1 MKFTAAAGI
10 LLLAGACVCGPTR
23 AQDAPTPSPPSA
35 PVTAPAAAQ
44 AQNPA
49 PGTESNSPP
58 ETKVDETPAQQTPAV
73 TPPKASYEISGSV
86 HSAKTPL
93 PGVTVTATNTL
104 TGKKFSAV
112 TAVDGTFSLA
122 MLPRGRYVVRVEFM
136 GFATAT
142 QEVVLNPQNVS
153 GKVDAELLL
162 ASRQEQQTNTANAA
176 VAAAGRGFQ
185 SLALDSTLSA
195 LSGGALPG
203 GQAATSSDIAS
214 LPQNGAGADA
224 PTESVSISGAQGRTQ
239 DFGAGSEDELQQRI
253 QEFRE
258 RAQQSGLL
266 AGGGAGGGG
275 GFGGPGGGPGG
286 GGIFSLGRLPQGF
299 NVNQPHGF
307 VYFNDDN
314 ANFDAA
320 PYALLGRVSQ
330 KASYNQAKF
339 GANVG
344 GPLNIP
350 KIFNG
355 GNKTFF
361 FVGWNGTRGSTPYD
375 SFSNVPTLAERGGD
389 FSALLGAPVVG
400 ANGAPVINQCTGE
413 PVLTGQIFNPATT
426 RVVNG
431 QTCSNPFPGNM
442 INTPLSASA
451 MSLLNFIPAPNG
463 PGTSQNFHYV
473 TSDES
478 DSDAISLRL
487 IHNFAAGGGPGL
499 GLGGGGRGGGGGG
512 GRRGPQN
519 NVNFGLNYA
528 RTNATLV
535 NPFPSLAGGTSTQGL
550 NATGGWTYGN
560 GRLAN
565 IFRVTY
571 NHNHVDTTNLFSNVQ
586 DVAGEAGIGGI
597 STAPF
602 DWGLPGISFSS
613 LSGLSDPTPRRELDQ
628 TYTFSD
634 TVTWH
639 RGVHNLRLG
648 ADYRRIL
655 QSFRSAKNAEGSFI
669 FTGFATALGGDAQAN
684 PGTGS
689 DFADFLLGFPQQSS
703 IQTVSSGT
711 DAFNFRANAY
721 DFFAQDDWRV
731 RANLTINAGLRYE
744 YNGPFTEANNR
755 ISDLDVSPEFS
766 AASLVLPGGTG
777 AFFGN
782 YPASLI
788 RPDRDDFAPRI
799 GIAWKPPAKISP
811 RTVVRAGY
819 GINYNLAQYS
829 TIIQNFA
836 FQPPFAETA
845 TNTSAAPGDLTLANG
860 FPAINPNTI
869 TNNFAVDP
877 NYRIGY
883 VQIWNLN
890 IQREFK
896 GGVVVNI
903 GYNGAKG
910 TNLDLERALSISGL
924 QPFIYE
930 SSQGNS
936 ILHAGTFSVR
946 KRLAK
951 GIGFGATYVYS
962 KSIDDASSIGGGSV
976 VVAQNPFDI
985 SADRGLSIFDQR
997 HKFTGNWIYQLPL
1010 GDNHRFAS
1018 TGAAAHIFGNWQW
1031 SGDFTVASGLP
1042 FTVHVLG
1049 NTTDINRGVSGSL
1062 RANLVA
1068 GQTIAVPNQS
1078 ALEWFNVNAFC
1089 APQTTATVAA
1099 GTTPTCVNPS
1109 DSPFG
1114 DVGRDTIEGPGQ
1126 FTMDMSISKTFPIKE
1141 FRALELRVTASNVFN
1156 NVYYTSIG
1164 TVVNSP
1170 SFGEVTSAGTT
1181 RRVTFYAR
1189 FRF

>member
-1 MKFTAAAGI
+1 VAY
-10 LLLAGACVCGPTR
+10 
-23 AQDAPTPSPPSA
+23 Q
-35 PVTAPAAAQ
+35 
-44 AQNPA
+44 
-49 PGTESNSPP
+49 
-58 ETKVDETPAQQTPAV
+58 
-73 TPPKASYEISGSV
+73 ISGSV

-104 TGKKFSAV
+104 TGKKFAAV
-112 TAVDGTFSLA
+112 TAADGTFSLA
-122 MLPRGRYVVRVEFM
+122 GIPRGRYVVRVEFM

-142 QEVVLNPQNVS
+142 QEVVLNPTNTS
-153 GKVDAELLL
+153 GKVDTELLL
-162 ASRQEQQTNTANAA
+162 ASRQEQQANSATAALT
-176 VAAAGRGFQ
+176 AAGRGFQ
-185 SLALDSTLSA
+185 SMAMDSTLSA
-195 LSGGALPG
+195 LSGGALPTG
-203 GQAATSSDIAS
+203 GQTASSGDIAT
-214 LPQNGAGADA
+214 LPLNGAGADA

-239 DFGAGSEDELQQRI
+239 DFGSGNEDELQQRI

-258 RAQQSGLL
+258 RAQRDGLL
-266 AGGGAGGGG
+266 GGGG
-275 GFGGPGGGPGG
+275 GLGGAGGGPGG

-307 VYFNDDN
+307 AYFNDDN
-314 ANFDAA
+314 SFLDAA
-320 PYALLGRVSQ
+320 SYGLLGHTSE

-350 KIFNG
+350 HIFNG

-361 FVGWNGTRGSTPYD
+361 FFGWNGTRGSTPYD
-375 SFSNVPTLAERGGD
+375 AFSNVPTLAERGGD
-389 FSALLGAPVVG
+389 FSALLGAPVLGPTG
-400 ANGAPVINQCTGE
+400 AQVINQCTGQ
-413 PVLTGQIFNPATT
+413 PVFTGQIFDPTT
-426 RVVNG
+426 VRVVNG
-431 QTCSNPFPGNM
+431 QTCSNPIPGNQ
-442 INTPLSASA
+442 ITSPLSSQATA
-451 MSLLNFIPAPNG
+451 LLNYIPVPNG

-473 TSDES
+473 TADDSNSDTV
-478 DSDAISLRL
+478 IIRL
-487 IHNFAAGGGPGL
+487 IHNFSGSGGPVS
-499 GLGGGGRGGGGGG
+499 GGRGGGGGG
-512 GRRGPQN
+512 NRRGPQN
-519 NVNFGLNYA
+519 NLNFGLNYA
-528 RTNATLV
+528 RTNVNLV

-550 NATGGWTYGN
+550 NATAGWTYGN

-571 NHNHVDTTNLFSNVQ
+571 NHNHVDTTNLYSNVI
-586 DVAGEAGIGGI
+586 DVAGNAGIGGI

-613 LSGLSDPTPRRELDQ
+613 LSGLSDPTPHRELDQ

-655 QSFRSAKNAEGSFI
+655 QSFRSAKNAEGSFV
-669 FTGFATALGGDAQAN
+669 FTGYATALGANQQAN
-684 PGTGS
+684 PSTGS

-703 IQTVSSGT
+703 IQSVSSGT

-755 ISDLDVSPEFS
+755 ISDLDVAPNFS
-766 AASLVLPGGTG
+766 AATLVLPGGTG
-777 AFFGN
+777 EFFGT
-782 YPASLI
+782 YPSSLV
-788 RPDRDDFAPRI
+788 RPDRDDFAPRV

-811 RTVVRAGY
+811 KTVVRAGY

-836 FQPPFAETA
+836 FQPPFAQTA
-845 TNTSAAPGDLTLANG
+845 TNTSGAPGDLTLANG
-860 FPAINPNTI
+860 FPPINPNTL

-883 VQIWNLN
+883 VQVWNLN
-890 IQREFK
+890 IQRELA
-896 GGVVVNI
+896 GGVVINI

-910 TNLDLERALSISGL
+910 TNLDIDRALTITGL

-930 SSQGNS
+930 TSEGNS

-951 GIGFGATYVYS
+951 GIGFGVTYVFS
-962 KSIDDASSIGGGSV
+962 KSIDDAGSIGGGAV

-985 SADRGLSIFDQR
+985 SADRGLSSFNQPNKI
-997 HKFTGNWIYQLPL
+997 TGNWIYQLPL
-1010 GDNHRFAS
+1010 GENHRVAS
-1018 TGAAAHIFGNWQW
+1018 SGAAAHIFGNWQW
-1031 SGDFTVASGLP
+1031 SGDLTVASGMP
-1042 FTVHVLG
+1042 YTVHVLG
-1049 NTTDINRGVSGSL
+1049 NTLDIDRGVSGSL
-1062 RANLVA
+1062 RANIVR
-1068 GQTIAVPNQS
+1068 GQAIGIPNQS
-1078 ALEWFNVNAFC
+1078 ASEWFNVNAFC
-1089 APQTTATVAA
+1089 IPQTTGGGSGTV
-1099 GTTPTCVNPS
+1099 PTCVNPA
-1109 DSPFG
+1109 DSPYG
-1114 DVGRDTIEGPGQ
+1114 DVGRNTIQGPGQ
-1126 FTMDMSISKTFPIKE
+1126 FVMDMSISKSFPIKE
-1141 FRALELRVTASNVFN
+1141 FRALELRLTASNVFN
-1156 NVYYTSIG
+1156 TINYTSLG

-1181 RRVTFYAR
+1181 RRVTMYAR